1 MLLPMPVISEL
12 YIALIESN
20 PKPALITSYIITRL
34 FSHLENPILDKV
46 PFLTK
51 FRLFFFQS
59 KYSSCDKLMSPNK
72 PPPLLLSFREAHS
85 CFITDSAGL
94 LNNGIHP
101 ERKR

>member
-1 MLLPMPVISEL
+1 MLLPRPVISEL
-12 YIALIESN
+12 YIVPIDSN
-20 PKPALITSYIITRL
+20 PKPTLITSYIITHL
-34 FSHLENPILDKV
+34 FSHLENPRLDKV

-72 PPPLLLSFREAHS
+72 PPPLLLSFPEAHS
-85 CFITDSAGL
+85 CFMTDSAGL
-94 LNNGIHP
+94 LNGGIQP